1 MENTLQQRIAHLG
14 IVVIIPT
21 YNNEKTLR
29 RVLDGVLYYTVSII
43 VVNDG
48 STDGTSQILNEY
60 PQIERIDFVRN
71 KGKGCALR
79 VGLTRARE
87 LGYRYAISIDSDGQH
102 YSSDL
107 PTFVEAIEEAKDPVL
122 LIGAR
127 NMTHDSVPKKSS
139 FGNKFSN
146 FWFWFETGIKLDDT
160 QSGYR
165 AYPLNAIPKKYYTR
179 KFEFEIEIIVRAAWN
194 GVAVKNIPVQVLY
207 DPSERVSHFR
217 PFRDFTRISIL
228 NTVLV
233 FLTFFYIIP
242 RNFFRSFK
250 KKSFNDFIKENVFGS
265 EDSPEKM
272 AASIGFGVFMGIAP
286 VWGFQTAL
294 VITLSVFFRLN
305 KVLSFAFS
313 NISLPPFIPLIIY
326 ASLLVGGVVLPS
338 SSAKGLLQLD
348 TISFDT
354 IQQHLV
360 LYLVGSLLLA
370 TVMALLAGFGSYV
383 LIRMKQNKSVSAE

>member
-1 MENTLQQRIAHLG
+1 MEDTLQQRITRLG
-14 IVVIIPT
+14 IVVVIPT
-21 YNNEKTLR
+21 YNNGKTLR
-29 RVLDGVLYYTVSII
+29 RVLDGVLDHTAPVI

-48 STDGTSQILNEY
+48 STDATSQILNDY
-60 PQIERIDFVRN
+60 SQIERIDFVHN

-79 VGLTRARE
+79 AGLARARE

-102 YSSDL
+102 YPSDL
-107 PTFVEAIEEAKDPVL
+107 PTFVEAMEQTKDPVL

-127 NMTHDSVPKKSS
+127 NMTQDSVPKKSS

-146 FWFWFETGIKLDDT
+146 FWFWFETGIRLEDT

-217 PFRDFTRISIL
+217 PFKDFTRISIL

-233 FLTFFYIIP
+233 LLTFFYIIP

-250 KKSFNDFIKENVFGS
+250 KKSLNDFIKENVFGS

-305 KVLSFAFS
+305 KVLSFTFS

-326 ASLLVGGVVLPS
+326 ASLLVGEVVLPS
-338 SSAKGLLQLD
+338 SNAKGVSRLD

-360 LYLVGSLLLA
+360 QYLVGSLLLA
-370 TVMALLAGFGSYV
+370 IVMSLLVGFGSYV
-383 LIRMKQNKSVSAE
+383 LIRMRQNKPVSAE

>member
-1 MENTLQQRIAHLG
+1 MEDTLQHRFESLG
-14 IVVIIPT
+14 IIVIIPT
-21 YNNEKTLR
+21 YNNDKTLR
-29 RVLDGVLYYTVSII
+29 RVLDGVLEYTKQVL

-48 STDGTSQILNEY
+48 ATDSTVDILNDY
-60 PQIERIDFVRN
+60 PQLERIDFDRN
-71 KGKGCALR
+71 RGKGCALR
-79 VGLTRARE
+79 AGLSKART
-87 LGYRYAISIDSDGQH
+87 LGYKYAISIDSDGQH
-102 YSSDL
+102 YPSDL
-107 PTFVEAIEEAKDPVL
+107 PIFVTEIEKSTDSVL
-122 LIGAR
+122 LIGSR
-127 NMTHDSVPKKSS
+127 NMTQDSVPKKSS

-146 FWFWFETGIKLDDT
+146 FWFWFETGLKLDDT

-165 AYPLNAIPKKYYTR
+165 AYPLLAIPKRYYTR

-194 GVAVKNIPVQVLY
+194 GVAVKNIPVRVLY
-207 DPSERVSHFR
+207 DPLERVSHFR
-217 PFRDFTRISIL
+217 PFKDFTRISIL

-250 KKSFNDFIKENVFGS
+250 KKSLNEFLKENVFGS

-305 KVLSFAFS
+305 KVLAFAFS

-326 ASLLVGGVVLPS
+326 ASLVVGGVILPS
-338 SSAKGLLQLD
+338 SSSKGLFELE
-348 TISFDT
+348 TINFGT

-360 LYLVGSLLLA
+360 QYLIGSLVLS
-370 TVMALLAGFGSYV
+370 TVMGLLVGFGSYV
-383 LIRMKQNKSVSAE
+383 LIRMRQNKSVSAE

>member
-1 MENTLQQRIAHLG
+1 MEDTLQQRITRLG
-14 IVVIIPT
+14 IVVVIPT

-29 RVLDGVLYYTVSII
+29 RVLDGVLEYTAQII

-48 STDGTSQILNEY
+48 STDTTSQILNDY
-60 PQIERIDFVRN
+60 NGLERIDFAAN

-79 VGLTRARE
+79 VGLSRARE
-87 LGYRYAISIDSDGQH
+87 LGYHYAISIDSDGQH
-102 YSSDL
+102 YPSDL
-107 PTFVEAIEEAKDPVL
+107 STFVEVLEEAKAPLL

-127 NMTHDSVPKKSS
+127 NMTQDSVPKKSS

-146 FWFWFETGIKLDDT
+146 FWFWFETGIKLEDT

-165 AYPLNAIPKKYYTR
+165 AYPLLAIPQKYYTR

-194 GVAVKNIPVQVLY
+194 GVAVRNIPVQVLY
-207 DPSERVSHFR
+207 DPEERVSHFR
-217 PFRDFTRISIL
+217 PFKDFTRISIL

-250 KKSFNDFIKENVFGS
+250 KKSLNEFIKENIFGS

-294 VITLSVFFRLN
+294 VITLSVFLRLN

-326 ASLLVGGVVLPS
+326 ASLIVGEAVLPS
-338 SSAKGLLQLD
+338 STTKGVLQLD
-348 TISFDT
+348 NISFDT
-354 IQQHLV
+354 IQQHL
-360 LYLVGSLLLA
+360 LQYLVGSLLLA
-370 TVMALLAGFGSYV
+370 TIMGLLVGFGSYV
-383 LIRMKQNKSVSAE
+383 LIRMKQPKSVSAE